1 MKNIIMLTISGLAL
15 TIMTSC
21 ASLTAKPYPK
31 DTCIVTDNELG
42 SMGDYVSMVYKGQ
55 EIKFCCKPC
64 IKKFN
69 KDPEKYMKTLQE

>member
-1 MKNIIMLTISGLAL
+1 MEKTIMLTILASAL
-15 TIMTSC
+15 TLMTSC
-21 ASLTAKPYPK
+21 ESLVAKPYPK

-42 SMGDYVSMVYKGQ
+42 SMGDYVSMVYKNQ

-69 KDPEKYMKTLQE
+69 KNPGKYMKTLQE